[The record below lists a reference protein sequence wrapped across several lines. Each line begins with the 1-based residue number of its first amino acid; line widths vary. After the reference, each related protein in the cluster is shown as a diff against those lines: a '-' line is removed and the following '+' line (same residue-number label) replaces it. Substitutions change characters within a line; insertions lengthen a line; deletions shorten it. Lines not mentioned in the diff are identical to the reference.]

1 MQDRGLTARLG
12 YYGGGVMTA
21 NVVEGSQGTVVTA
34 DHYDGLSRDGS
45 GDELP
50 RGLHLV
56 DTRHELPRFAEHA
69 ESLKFR
75 DARIDIPF
83 GRNGGGLRQW
93 SAVVVAGKDLLD

>member
-12 YYGGGVMTA
+12 YYGRGVMTA
-21 NVVEGSQGTVVTA
+21 DIVEGSQDAVVA
-34 DHYDGLSRDGS
+34 AHHYDGLARNSSSDK
-45 GDELP
+45 LP
-50 RGLHLV
+50 RGLHLIRA
-56 DTRHELPRFAEHA
+56 RHQLPRFAEHA

-83 GRNGGGLRQW
+83 GRDGGGLRQW